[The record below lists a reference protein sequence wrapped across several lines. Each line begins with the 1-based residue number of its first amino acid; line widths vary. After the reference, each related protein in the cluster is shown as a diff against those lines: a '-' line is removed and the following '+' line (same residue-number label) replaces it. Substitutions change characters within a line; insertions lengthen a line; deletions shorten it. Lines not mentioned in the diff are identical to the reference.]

1 MTNIIKQKITFD
13 ESLKQRL
20 EFICEFSHTTSTFIN
35 DYKFAKEHDNDKEK
49 DDYDLEI

>member
-20 EFICEFSHTTSTFIN
+20 EFIYETSHTTTFVNRFI
-35 DYKFAKEHDNDKEK
+35 YKGNNTN
-49 DDYDLEI
+49 LSM